1 MSETIFL
8 AGAMGAIGQR
18 LVPLLLRA
26 GYTVFGTT
34 RSEEKARSLES
45 AGVHPVVVDVF
56 DSEKLARAVS
66 LAKPDTVIHQL
77 TDLPR
82 VIDSTKAADF
92 AARNARIRREGTA
105 SLMQAA
111 VAAGVKRVIAQS
123 IAWTYAPGNEPC
135 DEAMPLDLLA
145 PEPRLTS
152 VSGVVALESAVLGHH
167 GSVTG
172 IVLRYG
178 RLYGPGTGADM
189 PGTSPTVHVDA
200 AACAAVL
207 AIKTGAHG
215 IYNIADAGP
224 AVTSAKAIQ
233 TLGWS
238 ADFRL

>member
-1 MSETIFL
+1 MSATIFL
-8 AGAMGAIGQR
+8 AGATGAIGQR

-26 GYTVFGTT
+26 GYNVFGTT

-56 DSEKLARAVS
+56 DTEKLARAVR

-82 VIDSTKAADF
+82 TIDPTNAADF
-92 AARNARIRREGTA
+92 AAHNARMRREGTA

-111 VAAGVKRVIAQS
+111 IAAGVERVIAQS
-123 IAWTYAPGNEPC
+123 IAWTYAPGHEPY
-135 DEAMPLDLLA
+135 DEEMPLDLLA

-152 VSGVVALESAVLGHH
+152 VCGAVALESAVLAHPQ
-167 GSVTG
+167 SVTG

-178 RLYGPGTGADM
+178 HLYGPGTGVDK

-207 AIKTGAHG
+207 AIKAGAHG
-215 IYNIADAGP
+215 IYNIADAGF
-224 AVTSAKAIQ
+224 AVTSKKAIQ